1 MSLEIILGAGIPTGA
16 AFAAGWLS
24 GLSQRRRLR
33 AQRDQFQ
40 RLAVTDPLTGLAN
53 RAGLMADLDGRHAAG
68 ESYALALVDL
78 DRFAPVNNEYGHDV
92 GDALLIEVADR
103 LAGVLAGA
111 DDGLAARLGG
121 DEFVLVGSSA
131 APATSLLLGYDVVRA
146 LATPVNVGGP
156 VDPGGVGELVVH
168 ASVGVVHAWPGDEP
182 ARLLRAADIAMYEAK
197 TAGGDAVVEHDP
209 AAGLPEVEDRPRVR
223 LRDLVAFGR
232 GLSEVPA

>member
-1 MSLEIILGAGIPTGA
+1 MSLEIILGAGFPAASA

-40 RLAVTDPLTGLAN
+40 RLAVTDSLTGLAN
-53 RAGLMADLDGRHAAG
+53 RAGLMADLDSRQAAG

-78 DRFAPVNNEYGHDV
+78 DRFAPVNNQYGHDV

-103 LAGVLAGA
+103 LAGILAGA
-111 DDGLAARLGG
+111 DDGLVARLGG

-146 LATPVNVGGP
+146 LAKPVNVGGP
-156 VDPGGVGELVVH
+156 VGELVVH
-168 ASVGVVHAWPGDEP
+168 ASVGVLHAWPGDEP

-209 AAGLPEVEDRPRVR
+209 AAGLPEVEDRPLVR

>member
-1 MSLEIILGAGIPTGA
+1 MSLEIILGAGLPAAGA

-33 AQRDQFQ
+33 AERDQFQ
-40 RLAVTDPLTGLAN
+40 RLSVTDPLTGLAN
-53 RAGLMADLDGRHAAG
+53 RAGLMADLDARQAAG
-68 ESYALALVDL
+68 DSYALALVDL

-103 LAGVLAGA
+103 LAGVLA

-131 APATSLLLGYDVVRA
+131 APATSRLLGYDVVRA
-146 LATPVNVGGP
+146 LAKPVNVGAP
-156 VDPGGVGELVVH
+156 IGELVVH
-168 ASVGVVHAWPGDEP
+168 ASVGVLHAWPGDEP

-197 TAGGDAVVEHDP
+197 TAGGDAAVEHDP
-209 AAGLPEVEDRPRVR
+209 TAGLPEVENRPLVR

-232 GLSEVPA
+232 GLSGVPA